1 MVRSVVDHGFRFFF
15 HFTGNTNLLPVIM
28 SEFPLELCHQF
39 QDGFPTNWGQLILPH
54 ILPQASVPL
63 FMLKSNKAQAPS
75 AQASSMLSS
84 ATLSTGTDYDYPAE
98 LTSSTATRS
107 KVENEHT
114 SPMSWRN
121 QSSLSSSPHSIPMR
135 NLVTEAAQNAACE
148 SDSCPGD
155 YSNVSDT
162 TYQTDGSKREASTSA
177 GVQTFVP
184 QTARNMDEN
193 GPFSQFSV
201 HHIQANSVNYP
212 HTPWGITYKTLKRR
226 QDETSEVY
234 FQLPARKRV
243 VSGDI
248 AGSDTSMNDF
258 TSNNEVL
265 YSSF

>member
-1 MVRSVVDHGFRFFF
+1 
-15 HFTGNTNLLPVIM
+15 
-28 SEFPLELCHQF
+28 
-39 QDGFPTNWGQLILPH
+39 
-54 ILPQASVPL
+54 
-63 FMLKSNKAQAPS
+63 
-75 AQASSMLSS
+75 
-84 ATLSTGTDYDYPAE
+84 
-98 LTSSTATRS
+98 
-107 KVENEHT
+107 
-114 SPMSWRN
+114 
-121 QSSLSSSPHSIPMR
+121 MR

-226 QDETSEVY
+226 QDETSDVY

-243 VSGDI
+243 VSDDI
-248 AGSDTSMNDF
+248 AGSDTAMNDF
-258 TSNNEVL
+258 AFNNEVL